1 MLNFVAMKKIIVI
14 MFLSLVIGTV
24 SAEKIEQQNFI
35 IKILD
40 TNNELISGAK
50 ITINGTQQVYY
61 TNAKGECHIPS
72 HLFNNKSNI
81 VVDYISYKSKQIQ
94 LTTKNSKIILEKR

>member
-1 MLNFVAMKKIIVI
+1 MFNFVMMKKIIVI
-14 MFLSLVIGTV
+14 MFLNLVIGTL
-24 SAEKIEQQNFI
+24 SAEQIEQQNFI

-50 ITINGTQQVYY
+50 ITINGTNEVYY
-61 TNAKGECHIPS
+61 TNSKGECHIPS
-72 HLFNNKSNI
+72 YLLHNQSNI

-94 LTTKNSKIILEKR
+94 LSAKNSKIIIEKR

>member
-1 MLNFVAMKKIIVI
+1 
-14 MFLSLVIGTV
+14 MFLSLIIGTI
-24 SAEKIEQQNFI
+24 SAEKTEQHNFI

-50 ITINGTQQVYY
+50 ITINGTHEVYY

-72 HLFNNKSNI
+72 HLLSNQSNI

-94 LTTKNSKIILEKR
+94 LTSKNSKIILEKR

>member
-1 MLNFVAMKKIIVI
+1 MKKIIVI
-14 MFLSLVIGTV
+14 MFLSLIIGTI

-40 TNNELISGAK
+40 VNNELISGAK
-50 ITINGTQQVYY
+50 ITLYGTNEIYY
-61 TNAKGECHIPS
+61 TNSKGECYIPS
-72 HLFNNKSNI
+72 HLLNNQSNI

-94 LTTKNSKIILEKR
+94 LSSKNSKIILEKR

>member
-1 MLNFVAMKKIIVI
+1 MMKKIIVI
-14 MFLSLVIGTV
+14 MFLNLVIGTL
-24 SAEKIEQQNFI
+24 SAEQIEQQNFI

-50 ITINGTQQVYY
+50 ITINGTNEVYY
-61 TNAKGECHIPS
+61 TNSKGECHIPS
-72 HLFNNKSNI
+72 YLLHNQSNI

-94 LTTKNSKIILEKR
+94 LSAKNSKIIIEKR

>member
-1 MLNFVAMKKIIVI
+1 
-14 MFLSLVIGTV
+14 MFLSLVIGTL

-50 ITINGTQQVYY
+50 ITINGTNEVYY
-61 TNAKGECHIPS
+61 TNSKGECLIPL
-72 HLFNNKSNI
+72 HLLNNQSNI

-94 LTTKNSKIILEKR
+94 LTAKNSKIILEKINIYSNF

>member
-1 MLNFVAMKKIIVI
+1 
-14 MFLSLVIGTV
+14 MFLSFVIGTL

-50 ITINGTQQVYY
+50 ITINGTNEVYY
-61 TNAKGECHIPS
+61 TNSKGECHIP
-72 HLFNNKSNI
+72 LNLLNNQSNI
-81 VVDYISYKSKQIQ
+81 VVDYISYKSKQLQ
-94 LTTKNSKIILEKR
+94 LTSKNSKIILEKR